1 MPTLP
6 HTKPS
11 TVIAYRPQL
20 DGLRFGA
27 VLTVLFYHFLPTH
40 QMIGRVLD
48 IGVLLVFFFVL
59 SSYLITKIL
68 LVGKERG
75 LAAGYSK
82 LKIGA
87 VFLSRRTLRIFP
99 AYYFYI
105 FILLFIPS
113 ATYVRENSATFFL
126 YLSNYQIFFDQEW
139 GELTAHLW
147 TLAVEEQFYLF
158 WPWLILL
165 TPNRHLPKMLFLII
179 ACGIISRAVIF
190 GMLDSP
196 ATQEV
201 TLLVLTPTCL
211 DGFGFG
217 ALLAYQHYYGNSIS
231 YLWKKVFFIALP
243 IWIITLFLGN
253 PAISIVVDRVFVSLF
268 AMFILEGANIGYK
281 NMFGRMLEHPVVLY
295 LGKISYG
302 IYLYHIFAVVAF
314 WKVFAK
320 LTAGRHTFIGI
331 NVSSIADFLKQPL
344 VSFLIYLG
352 LSIILASASWYLLE
366 KPINKLKR
374 FFVYNSAKKEA
385 LKVQEPEPA
394 RPALLQPQ
402 PDSHLAQPK
411 ENVKL

>member
-1 MPTLP
+1 MSTSPY
-6 HTKPS
+6 TKSS

-27 VLTVLFYHFLPTH
+27 VLTVLFYHFLPMY
-40 QMIGRVLD
+40 QLVGRVLD

-82 LKIGA
+82 LKIGL

-105 FILLFIPS
+105 FLLLLVPS
-113 ATYVRENSATFFL
+113 ATYVRENAATFFL

-147 TLAVEEQFYLF
+147 TLAVEEQFYLL

-231 YLWKKVFFIALP
+231 YLWKKVFLIALP
-243 IWIITLFLGN
+243 VWVITLFLAN
-253 PAISIVVDRVFVSLF
+253 PAVSIVVDRVFVSLF
-268 AMFILEGANIGYK
+268 ALFIIEGANIGYK
-281 NMFGRMLEHPVVLY
+281 NMLGRMLEHPVVLY

-302 IYLYHIFAVVAF
+302 IYLYHILAVVSF
-314 WKVFAK
+314 WKVFGK
-320 LTAGRHTFIGI
+320 LTAGRQAIFGI
-331 NVSSIADFLKQPL
+331 DISDIVDLLKQPWI
-344 VSFLIYLG
+344 SFPIYLV
-352 LSIILASASWYLLE
+352 LSIALASASWYFLE
-366 KPINKLKR
+366 KPINSLKR
-374 FFVYNSAKKEA
+374 FFVYNAAKKGA
-385 LKVQEPEPA
+385 PKVQESQPA
-394 RPALLQPQ
+394 NTNFSQPH
-402 PDSHLAQPK
+402 PDNRLVQPK